1 MGKLAMKLKI
11 IISYVKVK
19 KKKKNSMLAKI
30 FIMQQDADWFL
41 IKMIFNKK

>member
-11 IISYVKVK
+11 VISYVKVK
-19 KKKKNSMLAKI
+19 KKKDSMLAKI
-30 FIMQQDADWFL
+30 FIMQQDANWFL